1 MKKDFAFVLV
11 QFVLFALYVID
22 FDLFGI
28 TFEMPTWLDLGAVV
42 LGFFGAVVITFGII
56 NMNENLTPFPTPRR
70 NSSLISGGIYKYI
83 RHPIY
88 SGIILLFL
96 AYGLYTG
103 SIGRLI
109 ITIILS
115 IVFYFKTELEEE
127 LLIERFPGYRHYKGV
142 TGRFFPKLG

>member
-1 MKKDFAFVLV
+1 MKKDVAFVLV

-28 TFEMPTWLDLGAVV
+28 TFEIPNWLNLGSIV

-96 AYGLYTG
+96 AYGLYSG
-103 SIGRLI
+103 SVGRLI

-127 LLIERFPGYRHYKGV
+127 LLIERFPGYQNYKGV
-142 TGRFFPKLG
+142 TGRFLPKIG

>member
-1 MKKDFAFVLV
+1 MKKDVAFVLV

-22 FDLFGI
+22 FDLFGF
-28 TFEMPTWLDLGAVV
+28 TFEIPNWLNLGAIV

-88 SGIILLFL
+88 AGIMLLFL
-96 AYGLYTG
+96 AYGLYSG
-103 SIGRLI
+103 SVGRLI

-115 IVFYFKTELEEE
+115 VVFYFKTELEEE
-127 LLIERFPGYRHYKGV
+127 LLIERFPGYRNYKGA
-142 TGRFFPKLG
+142 TGRFFPKIS

>member
-1 MKKDFAFVLV
+1 MHLS
-11 QFVLFALYVID
+11 LFNSYFYVID

>member
-127 LLIERFPGYRHYKGV
+127 LLIERFPGYSHYKGV

>member
-1 MKKDFAFVLV
+1 MKKDIAFVLV

-22 FDLFGI
+22 FDLFGL
-28 TFEMPTWLDLGAVV
+28 TFEIPYWFNLVSIF

-96 AYGLYTG
+96 AYGLYSG
-103 SIGRLI
+103 SVGRLI

-115 IVFYFKTELEEE
+115 IVFYFETELEEE
-127 LLIERFPGYRHYKGV
+127 LLIERFPGYQNYKGV
-142 TGRFFPKLG
+142 TGRFFPKIG